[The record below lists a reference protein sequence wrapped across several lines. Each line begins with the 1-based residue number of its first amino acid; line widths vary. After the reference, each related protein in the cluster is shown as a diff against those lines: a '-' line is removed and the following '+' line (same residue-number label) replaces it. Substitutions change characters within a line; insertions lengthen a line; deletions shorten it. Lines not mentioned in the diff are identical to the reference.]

1 MLLRDTQNTFTEKI
15 IEQVMINFQFH
26 HKEQAKMSLIHNF
39 INGFLL
45 LKEIFHRKEDR
56 RGKSPSAYG
65 LNSWNKK
72 NEKKLTPDTWDGRP
86 QFSFCFFPPRHWLA
100 LVQISYQIN
109 WLSK

>member
-26 HKEQAKMSLIHNF
+26 HKELIKISVIHNF

-56 RGKSPSAYG
+56 WGKSPAAYG
-65 LNSWNKK
+65 LNSWNEKTKK
-72 NEKKLTPDTWDGRP
+72 NWHLTPEMAGHSLV
-86 QFSFCFFPPRHWLA
+86 FVFFHPGIGL
-100 LVQISYQIN
+100 L
-109 WLSK
+109 